1 MRKASSLVLVLVA
14 LGCESLT
21 APTRTATYPL
31 DLSGSGLTF
40 SWPIERLPVRFY
52 VPPDA
57 GPTAR
62 FVSDGIVAWERQL
75 LYGEFRGIVS
85 TDSSTADVIVR
96 VVGGAPPDVP
106 LTDAAP
112 VLNACGGRTGVDSL
126 AGDQTIIGPLRMR
139 IDWSED
145 ADPADVA
152 NCLARVVTHEI
163 GHSLGLFAHSADAID
178 IMNAN
183 PRVRTP
189 STNDRIALQI
199 LYHTPSDIRPPERSG
214 P

>member
-1 MRKASSLVLVLVA
+1 MRKASSLLVALVA

-31 DLSGSGLTF
+31 DRLGSGLTF
-40 SWPIERLPVRFY
+40 SWPVVRLPVRYY
-52 VPPDA
+52 VAPDA

-62 FVSDGIVAWERQL
+62 LVSDGIVAWEQQL
-75 LYGEFRGIVS
+75 LYGEYRGIIS

-112 VLNACGGRTGVDSL
+112 VLNACAGRTRVDSL
-126 AGDQTIIGPLRMR
+126 ADDHTIIGPLRVR

-145 ADPADVA
+145 ADPSDVA
-152 NCLARVVTHEI
+152 NCLARIVTHEI
-163 GHSLGLFAHSADAID
+163 GHTLGLFAHSADTGD
-178 IMNAN
+178 LMNAN

-189 STNDRIALQI
+189 SMNDRNVLQI
-199 LYHTPSDIRPPERSG
+199 LYHTPPDIHPPER
-214 P
+214 PEP